1 MLRLT
6 GRKADGWLP
15 SFGVLDRDEL
25 RAGNEQI
32 DAAAERAGRD
42 PGSIRRILNLQG
54 LIGDGRPPSHAE
66 LPVGY
71 LAGKPLAGP
80 ADWWVETLAGF
91 IDDGFDTI
99 ILWPVVVTAEQ
110 VESARPRGRPA
121 AGRLTFSG
129 PAVSVGLEAEPMAR
143 RARAHLALLLPLIT
157 AVVVAYSHRAEL
169 FGADL
174 PVRIGCVIALV
185 ILGWSFAMN
194 LGRAVGPT
202 LLKRLDPDTAGT
214 VGFLIRLL
222 TLMLS
227 VIFALRLAGLRPETL
242 AVGGAITAVI
252 LGLAAQQTI
261 GNLISGTVLLSARP
275 FRVGDRVRMHAGG
288 VAGQVEGT
296 VASLGLLYTT
306 LANGEDRI
314 LVPNNVVLSGA
325 VVPLREPS
333 GVDLRARLDA
343 EVKPSQV
350 EQCIEQ
356 GVTVA
361 TRNDP
366 QIDLEEFVNGEI
378 IVRVRATPVRSEDG
392 SALADE
398 VLAALDEVHTA
409 QQVG

>member
-1 MLRLT
+1 MYARVA
-6 GRKADGWLP
+6 RQ
-15 SFGVLDRDEL
+15 VREH
-25 RAGNEQI
+25 
-32 DAAAERAGRD
+32 AAERA
-42 PGSIRRILNLQG
+42 
-54 LIGDGRPPSHAE
+54 
-66 LPVGY
+66 
-71 LAGKPLAGP
+71 
-80 ADWWVETLAGF
+80 
-91 IDDGFDTI
+91 
-99 ILWPVVVTAEQ
+99 
-110 VESARPRGRPA
+110 
-121 AGRLTFSG
+121 
-129 PAVSVGLEAEPMAR
+129 R
-143 RARAHLALLLPLIT
+143 RARTHVALLLPLIT
-157 AVVVAYSHRAEL
+157 AVVLAYSHRAEL

-185 ILGWSFAMN
+185 VLGWSFAMN

-202 LLKRLDPDTAGT
+202 LLKRLDPGTAGT
-214 VGFLIRLL
+214 VGFVIRLL

-261 GNLISGTVLLSARP
+261 GNLIAGTVLLSARP

-350 EQCIEQ
+350 EQCIEH

-378 IVRVRATPVRSEDG
+378 IVRVRATPVRSEEG

>member
-1 MLRLT
+1 MYARVA
-6 GRKADGWLP
+6 RQ
-15 SFGVLDRDEL
+15 VREH
-25 RAGNEQI
+25 
-32 DAAAERAGRD
+32 AAERA
-42 PGSIRRILNLQG
+42 
-54 LIGDGRPPSHAE
+54 
-66 LPVGY
+66 
-71 LAGKPLAGP
+71 
-80 ADWWVETLAGF
+80 
-91 IDDGFDTI
+91 
-99 ILWPVVVTAEQ
+99 
-110 VESARPRGRPA
+110 
-121 AGRLTFSG
+121 
-129 PAVSVGLEAEPMAR
+129 R
-143 RARAHLALLLPLIT
+143 RARTHVALLLPLIT
-157 AVVVAYSHRAEL
+157 AVVLAYSHRAEL

-185 ILGWSFAMN
+185 VLGWSFAMN

-202 LLKRLDPDTAGT
+202 LLKRLDPGTAGT

-242 AVGGAITAVI
+242 A
-252 LGLAAQQTI
+252 
-261 GNLISGTVLLSARP
+261 N
-275 FRVGDRVRMHAGG
+275 D
-288 VAGQVEGT
+288 
-296 VASLGLLYTT
+296 
-306 LANGEDRI
+306 EDRI

-350 EQCIEQ
+350 EQCIEH

-392 SALADE
+392 SSLADE

-409 QQVG
+409 QKAG

>member
-1 MLRLT
+1 MYARVA
-6 GRKADGWLP
+6 RQ
-15 SFGVLDRDEL
+15 VREH
-25 RAGNEQI
+25 
-32 DAAAERAGRD
+32 AAERA
-42 PGSIRRILNLQG
+42 
-54 LIGDGRPPSHAE
+54 
-66 LPVGY
+66 
-71 LAGKPLAGP
+71 
-80 ADWWVETLAGF
+80 
-91 IDDGFDTI
+91 
-99 ILWPVVVTAEQ
+99 
-110 VESARPRGRPA
+110 
-121 AGRLTFSG
+121 
-129 PAVSVGLEAEPMAR
+129 R
-143 RARAHLALLLPLIT
+143 RARTHVALLLPLIT
-157 AVVVAYSHRAEL
+157 AVVLAYSHRAEL

-185 ILGWSFAMN
+185 VLGWSFAMN

-202 LLKRLDPDTAGT
+202 LLKRLDPGTAGT

-261 GNLISGTVLLSARP
+261 GNLIAGTVLLSARP

-350 EQCIEQ
+350 EQCIEH

-378 IVRVRATPVRSEDG
+378 IVRVRATPVRSEEG
-392 SALADE
+392 AALADE